1 MAYAELVERH
11 YSKVFQV
18 CLGVLG
24 NVHDAEDVAQDA
36 VIAGFEKIGQL
47 RDGGQFGPWIARI
60 ARNLSVNFVRRTAVV
75 EKTLDRKPTEPV
87 GCQRVMSCSV
97 TCRGG
102 AARSRSART
111 TSSSRW
117 PR

>member
-11 YSKVFQV
+11 YSKVFLV

-60 ARNLSVNFVRRTAVV
+60 ARNLSVNFVRGTAVV
-75 EKTLDRKPTEPV
+75 EKTLDRKPPELV
-87 GCQRVMSCSV
+87 CCQRVMSCSV
-97 TCRGG
+97 TCRSGV
-102 AARSRSART
+102 ARSRSART
-111 TSSSRW
+111 TSSRRW